1 MKRDTGVARR
11 PRGERALLHVM
22 IAVTAALFAYLPLPY
37 VEPVFRPPAEAGSL
51 ILQVTVGCSWN
62 QCSFCEMYQQKQQKH
77 KR

>member
-37 VEPVFRPPAEAGSL
+37 VEPDFVLLLRPAR
-51 ILQVTVGCSWN
+51 
-62 QCSFCEMYQQKQQKH
+62 SFC
-77 KR
+77 R